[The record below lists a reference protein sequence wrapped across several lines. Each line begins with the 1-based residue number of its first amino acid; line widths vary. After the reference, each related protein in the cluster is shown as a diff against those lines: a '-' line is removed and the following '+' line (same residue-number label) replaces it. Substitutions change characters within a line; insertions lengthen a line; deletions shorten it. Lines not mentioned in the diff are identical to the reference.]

1 MSHKCPVGFD
11 TAEEYRL
18 LNHRFVFGETNMFPE
33 IIGILHPGVMGVSV
47 TACAL
52 HSGHRVCYASEG
64 QSDDTPAGG

>member
-1 MSHKCPVGFD
+1 M
-11 TAEEYRL
+11 
-18 LNHRFVFGETNMFPE
+18 FVFGETNMFPE

-47 TACAL
+47 AACAL